1 MEWWGSTLLFS
12 EQVFRLCGG
21 LWRSRVPVPQEHPR
35 LPLHSLRR
43 HVHPRYGGEQ
53 EEQSGHCRPRRR
65 HCSRHDQ
72 IHLFWQGVHMHRL
85 ITVLILKETAQHDI
99 FLKVAELEGKATGL
113 LSAAEKYDL
122 RGIREMM
129 IVKLTCAFA
138 GVEDH
143 VRDST
148 VRHNYTGQCARYIS
162 CPCVVSYPLCINV
175 FWPTQTIFAVGAFL
189 WFSIL
194 MQTCWCWQT
203 SMEQVLCVA
212 LHSR

>member
-1 MEWWGSTLLFS
+1 M
-12 EQVFRLCGG
+12 
-21 LWRSRVPVPQEHPR
+21 
-35 LPLHSLRR
+35 
-43 HVHPRYGGEQ
+43 
-53 EEQSGHCRPRRR
+53 
-65 HCSRHDQ
+65 
-72 IHLFWQGVHMHRL
+72 
-85 ITVLILKETAQHDI
+85 ITVLIQKETAQHDI

-122 RGIREMM
+122 RVIREMM

-175 FWPTQTIFAVGAFL
+175 FRPTQTIFAVGAFL
-189 WFSIL
+189 
-194 MQTCWCWQT
+194 
-203 SMEQVLCVA
+203 
-212 LHSR
+212 

>member
-1 MEWWGSTLLFS
+1 M
-12 EQVFRLCGG
+12 
-21 LWRSRVPVPQEHPR
+21 
-35 LPLHSLRR
+35 
-43 HVHPRYGGEQ
+43 
-53 EEQSGHCRPRRR
+53 
-65 HCSRHDQ
+65 
-72 IHLFWQGVHMHRL
+72 L
-85 ITVLILKETAQHDI
+85 IQKETAQHDI

-122 RGIREMM
+122 RVIREMM

-175 FWPTQTIFAVGAFL
+175 F
-189 WFSIL
+189 
-194 MQTCWCWQT
+194 
-203 SMEQVLCVA
+203 
-212 LHSR
+212 